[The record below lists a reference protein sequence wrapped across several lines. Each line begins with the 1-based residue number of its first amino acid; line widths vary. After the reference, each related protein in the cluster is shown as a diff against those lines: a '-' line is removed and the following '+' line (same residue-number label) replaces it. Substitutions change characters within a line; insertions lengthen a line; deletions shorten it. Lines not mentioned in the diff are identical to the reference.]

1 MNMAI
6 FLNMSCRKKTLFRTL
21 SRSNNIF
28 KSSQIQN
35 LWMMLIEATMRMVLD
50 KPAILALCHFHF
62 VFYSQTVER
71 GGVPLIFQILIDIL
85 TWQNLNGA
93 FRLFNWPPTN
103 FNNILICVLS
113 THQDTFPD
121 AYFQLFVQDSI
132 PLKTHQGL

>member
-1 MNMAI
+1 MDDVDRGHNENGFGQASY
-6 FLNMSCRKKTLFRTL
+6 FGALPLPLC
-21 SRSNNIF
+21 
-28 KSSQIQN
+28 
-35 LWMMLIEATMRMVLD
+35 
-50 KPAILALCHFHF
+50 ILLTD
-62 VFYSQTVER
+62 SGR

-93 FRLFNWPPTN
+93 FRLFNWPTN